1 MSLSAEGRAAL
12 VLREGKRNKA
22 YLDTKGIPTIGVGH
36 TAPEVYLGLV
46 WTDKQVEDALSKDV
60 KWAEAEV
67 DALHVPLS
75 TNQYDA
81 LVSFI
86 FNIGAEAFKKSTM
99 RKHLV
104 VGNYEAAAK
113 EFLRWNIPKEIIG
126 RRTTELKQFLA

>member
-1 MSLSAEGRAAL
+1 MLSDAGRAAL

-36 TAPEVYLGLV
+36 TGPEVKLGLV
-46 WTDKQVEDALSKDV
+46 WTDKQVDDALSKDV

-67 DALHVPLS
+67 DALHVPLT

-86 FNIGAEAFKKSTM
+86 FNIGATAFRKSTM
-99 RKHLV
+99 RKLLV
-104 VGNYEAAAK
+104 VGNYEGAAK
-113 EFLRWNIPKEIIG
+113 EFLKWNIPKEIIG
-126 RRTTELKQFLA
+126 RRTTELNQFLQ